1 MQVFKSL
8 CITIGQNF
16 PKFTIF
22 RSLQLKPY
30 FYYKPSKFAK
40 TNTILSHRWLEHFHN
55 EKMGH
60 MGIFQSNKVIEN
72 FLWHIF
78 NIF

>member
-22 RSLQLKPY
+22 KSLQLKSY
-30 FYYKPSKFAK
+30 FYYKPSEICNDKYSDF
-40 TNTILSHRWLEHFHN
+40 
-55 EKMGH
+55 
-60 MGIFQSNKVIEN
+60 VIVVTGA
-72 FLWHIF
+72 FS
-78 NIF
+78 